1 MPHLILLPFA
11 VFFTCCILQFWFLKK
26 VRDALIDRHPET
38 FLAVEK
44 SSIFPMQ
51 GLWKFSRGS
60 KYKQL
65 GDLDLNRHIRNL
77 KRLMIIGIIAWLAF
91 AISIFTT
98 DLSPPRLALALANG
112 SYANSCCGTITL
124 KDGRM
129 AVSNQQI
136 DYVIES
142 DKVGSYVLPSFYVG
156 ASPRG
161 FVLRRGGF
169 PLKLYIDK
177 DTHPSDLGLMDD
189 SNAGE
194 FAFHRL
200 NDK

>member
-1 MPHLILLPFA
+1 
-11 VFFTCCILQFWFLKK
+11 
-26 VRDALIDRHPET
+26 
-38 FLAVEK
+38 
-44 SSIFPMQ
+44 MQ